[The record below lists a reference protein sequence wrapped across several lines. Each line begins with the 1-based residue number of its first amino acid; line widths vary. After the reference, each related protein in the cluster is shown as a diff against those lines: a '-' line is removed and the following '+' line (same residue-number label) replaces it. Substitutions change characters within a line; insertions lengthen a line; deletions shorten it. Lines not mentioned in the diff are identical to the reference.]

1 MPLVTDPITYNVH
14 ERGRKFRGRDRNFDT
29 ALLAKMINGSDVQEK
44 VKHGDM
50 LGYFGHWPRVK
61 FGMATVEGGIDKESG
76 KAVSLPMAV
85 RTVELSATP
94 DGTITHREEFLD
106 TEAGHIAEGLYK
118 SKAGGFSSA
127 IDAVPNTTPYIPR
140 AFHGF
145 DYVYEPNYSTN
156 RGHKLV
162 LDSIGPEMAA
172 LLDQVIEHAAVEQ
185 AEMVQLFDSLHA
197 QHERALDTLER
208 ISNERDLLVERLA
221 SASGKSRTAVL
232 DGLITE
238 DVRVAPTLVLAADL
252 DQWTKFRDMDLVRLD
267 RLPDPPVPRTAESEF
282 AERKYN
288 FRR

>member
-1 MPLVTDPITYNVH
+1 MLITDSITYNVR
-14 ERGRKFRGRDRNFDT
+14 ERGRKFRGQDRNFDT
-29 ALLAKMINGSDVQEK
+29 ATLARLINSSDVQEK

-61 FGMATVEGGIDKESG
+61 FGMATVEGGVDKDSG

-85 RTVELSATP
+85 RTVELSAAP
-94 DGTITHREEFLD
+94 DGTITHRAEFLD

-127 IDAVPNTTPYIPR
+127 IDAVPGTNPHIPR

-172 LLDQVIEHAAVEQ
+172 MLDQVIEQAAMEQ
-185 AEMVQLFDSLHA
+185 TEMAMLFDSLHA

-208 ISNERDLLVERLA
+208 MVNERDLLVDKLA
-221 SASGKSRTAVL
+221 LASGKARTAVL

-238 DVRVAPTLVLAADL
+238 DMRVAPARVLSADI
-252 DQWTKFRDMDLVRLD
+252 DQWTKFKDMDLVRLAPMPEAP
-267 RLPDPPVPRTAESEF
+267 LVRTADSNF
-282 AERKYN
+282 AERKYGFN
-288 FRR
+288 G